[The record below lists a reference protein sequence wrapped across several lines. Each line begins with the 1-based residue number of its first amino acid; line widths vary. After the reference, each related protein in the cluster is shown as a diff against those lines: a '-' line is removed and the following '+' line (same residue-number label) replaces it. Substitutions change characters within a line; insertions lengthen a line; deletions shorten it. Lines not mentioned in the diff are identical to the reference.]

1 MFVQPHTKYDQK
13 RKQMEGAKLSILLE
27 VPTAKTN
34 LIAKSKHSESKTAS
48 ILLISAAISITLI
61 LLVFVGLTYTDG
73 MIGEYSACRDKI
85 IGFEQHGMYS
95 SPEQFKLALSYCS
108 GK

>member
-1 MFVQPHTKYDQK
+1 MGGV
-13 RKQMEGAKLSILLE
+13 KLSILSE
-27 VPTAKTN
+27 VPPAKTN
-34 LIAKSKHSESKTAS
+34 LITKSKHDESKTSS
-48 ILLISAAISITLI
+48 ILLISAAISVALI

-73 MIGEYSACRDKI
+73 TTGEYSNCRDKI

-95 SPEQFKLALSYCS
+95 SPEQFKLALSNCS

>member
-1 MFVQPHTKYDQK
+1 MGGT
-13 RKQMEGAKLSILLE
+13 KLSILLE

-34 LIAKSKHSESKTAS
+34 LIRTKSKHGESKTSS
-48 ILLISAAISITLI
+48 ILLISAAISIALI

-73 MIGEYSACRDKI
+73 MMGEKYSTCRDKI
-85 IGFEQHGMYS
+85 IGFGQHGMYS

-108 GK
+108 GE

>member
-1 MFVQPHTKYDQK
+1 M
-13 RKQMEGAKLSILLE
+13 SILLE
-27 VPTAKTN
+27 IPTAKTN
-34 LIAKSKHSESKTAS
+34 LITKSKPGESKTSS
-48 ILLISAAISITLI
+48 ILLISAAISIALV

-85 IGFEQHGMYS
+85 IGFEQHGMYG
-95 SPEQFKLALSYCS
+95 SPEQFKLALTYCE

>member
-1 MFVQPHTKYDQK
+1 MYDQEQN
-13 RKQMEGAKLSILLE
+13 QMGGAKLSILLE

-34 LIAKSKHSESKTAS
+34 LITKSKHGESKTSS
-48 ILLISAAISITLI
+48 ILLISAAISVALI
-61 LLVFVGLTYTDG
+61 LSVFVGLTYTDG
-73 MIGEYSACRDKI
+73 VTGEYSTCRDKI

-95 SPEQFKLALSYCS
+95 SPEQFKSALSYCS

>member
-1 MFVQPHTKYDQK
+1 MYDQE
-13 RKQMEGAKLSILLE
+13 RNQMGDAKLSILLE
-27 VPTAKTN
+27 IPIAKTN
-34 LIAKSKHSESKTAS
+34 LITKSKHGESKTS
-48 ILLISAAISITLI
+48 IILISAAISIALI

-73 MIGEYSACRDKI
+73 MIGEFTACRDKI
-85 IGFEQHGMYS
+85 IGFEQLGMYS

>member
-1 MFVQPHTKYDQK
+1 MYDQEQ
-13 RKQMEGAKLSILLE
+13 KQMGGTKLSILLE

-34 LIAKSKHSESKTAS
+34 LITKSKHGESKTSS
-48 ILLISAAISITLI
+48 ILLISTAISIALI

-73 MIGEYSACRDKI
+73 MMGEKYSTCRDKI
-85 IGFEQHGMYS
+85 IGFGQHGMYS

>member
-1 MFVQPHTKYDQK
+1 MYDQEQN
-13 RKQMEGAKLSILLE
+13 QMGGAKLSILLE

-34 LIAKSKHSESKTAS
+34 LITKSKHGESKTSS
-48 ILLISAAISITLI
+48 ILLISAAISVALI

-73 MIGEYSACRDKI
+73 TTGEYSTCRDKI
-85 IGFEQHGMYS
+85 IGFGQHGMYS

>member
-1 MFVQPHTKYDQK
+1 MYDQEQ
-13 RKQMEGAKLSILLE
+13 KQMGGTKLSILLE

-34 LIAKSKHSESKTAS
+34 LITKSKHGESKTSS
-48 ILLISAAISITLI
+48 ILLISTAISIALI
-61 LLVFVGLTYTDG
+61 LLVFVGMTHTDG
-73 MIGEYSACRDKI
+73 MMGEKYSTCRDKI
-85 IGFEQHGMYS
+85 ISFGQHGMYS

>member
-1 MFVQPHTKYDQK
+1 MYDQE
-13 RKQMEGAKLSILLE
+13 RNQMGGTKLSILLE

-34 LIAKSKHSESKTAS
+34 LITKSKHGESNTSS
-48 ILLISAAISITLI
+48 ILLISTAISIALI

-73 MIGEYSACRDKI
+73 MTEEYSACRDKI
-85 IGFEQHGMYS
+85 IGFGQHGMYS

>member
-1 MFVQPHTKYDQK
+1 MGGT
-13 RKQMEGAKLSILLE
+13 KLSILLE

-34 LIAKSKHSESKTAS
+34 LIRTKSKHGESKTSS
-48 ILLISAAISITLI
+48 ILLISAAISIALI

-73 MIGEYSACRDKI
+73 MTGEISTCRDKI
-85 IGFEQHGMYS
+85 IGFGQHGMYGN
-95 SPEQFKLALSYCS
+95 PEQFRLALSYCS